1 MATKTFKVT
10 WNSGSTLTKD
20 NVRRALKHHF
30 ATEFEVEEIK
40 EAPVVNMDLLKTK
53 KKVRKVRTKSS
64 SKVSRKEAKKAAK
77 QVKYTV
83 L

>member
-1 MATKTFKVT
+1 MATKTFKIT

-30 ATEFEVEEIK
+30 ATEFEIEEIK
-40 EAPVVNMDLLKTK
+40 EAPIVGLDLLKTNKPK
-53 KKVRKVRTKSS
+53 KKRR
-64 SKVSRKEAKKAAK
+64 R
-77 QVKYTV
+77 KYTV